1 MPRHPWAAAGLSH
14 FLLTMMLLSVQFRWV
29 LLWTVCL
36 VSHAVSQTTEM
47 RVPNGTLA
55 VPQEPSASAIALENA
70 FGDAINLGYPAVVIT
85 AAPSETNRLF
95 IAHQTGEVFVLPS
108 LHSPIVAS
116 FLSVR
121 SRVAWGGEAGLLGL
135 AFHPGYATNRLF
147 YLFYTASVPQDNGV
161 LMEDR
166 LSRFQGSPED
176 PDRALPDS
184 EQILFS
190 QPDFNYNHNAGDLH
204 FGPDGYLY
212 VSLGDGGGN
221 GDIVNAQRINKDFF
235 SGILRIDVDK
245 RPGSLEPNPHHAVWT
260 NLQGE
265 AYYSVPPD
273 NPFIGTTNFNG
284 QPIDPATVRT
294 EFWAVGFRNPWRMSF
309 DSLNGKLYAGDVGGG
324 KAEEVNLVVRGGNYG
339 WPYLEGTNVFYPP
352 IGFESV
358 MPICSIPWGSGDEQA
373 RSVIG
378 GVVYRGSRMPELYG
392 SYVFADFTGG
402 KIGKLTPDGT
412 NPVPF
417 ELLTTGTQASA
428 FGLDPRNGDILMT
441 AYLEGK
447 IKRLTHRDGTNAA
460 RLPYTLAETGVF
472 RDLASLEA
480 ETGILPYEINV
491 PFWSDHARKRRW
503 FSIPDTNQAMTWSA
517 SGNWLFPTGTV
528 WIKHFD
534 LELTN
539 GIPESARR
547 LETRFLVKNAE
558 GVHGFTYRWN
568 AAQTDADLVGS
579 GGQDETIPVYRPDGS
594 LLRNQTWRYPGRSE
608 CLQCHTP
615 QGGYALGFN
624 TVQLNRAHDFGIG
637 PTNQIAQLSRMG
649 YFDGPTPDP
658 ETLPRLAPA
667 SDVSASLEHRARSY
681 LQANCVQCHQP
692 GGVARGIWDARIA
705 TPMVE
710 AGILNGPLVSNYGDT
725 ANRVVRP
732 GSLDQSMLF
741 RRVSQPGPGHM
752 PPLGTSELNEE
763 AIELLRQWIT
773 SGVGSVTVTWA
784 GSGPL
789 HLSYSGEPGRAYR
802 IEASTDLVQWQP
814 VATVVATATGAV
826 EYSAESG
833 SERARFYRVVW
844 P

>member
-1 MPRHPWAAAGLSH
+1 MAYDRFVAVGRLSAFLLLNFLAAIPAGLCGSRSAAGTLI
-14 FLLTMMLLSVQFRWV
+14 
-29 LLWTVCL
+29 
-36 VSHAVSQTTEM
+36 
-47 RVPNGTLA
+47 VPAYPEATSYAFTDGFPGVYIGRGFPL
-55 VPQEPSASAIALENA
+55 AIANPPGA
-70 FGDAINLGYPAVVIT
+70 
-85 AAPSETNRLF
+85 TNRLF
-95 IAHQTGEVFVLPS
+95 VANQLGEVHVIENLANAS
-108 LHSPIVAS
+108 S
-116 FLSVR
+116 FLFLNIGEKVTY
-121 SRVAWGGEAGLLGL
+121 GGESGLLGL
-135 AFHPGYATNRLF
+135 AFHPDYASNGFF
-147 YLFYTASVPQDNGV
+147 YVFYTALVRQTNGIVQDN
-161 LMEDR
+161 R
-166 LSRFQGSPED
+166 LSRFSVSPTD
-176 PDRALPDS
+176 SNHALAES
-184 EQILFS
+184 ELVLFS
-190 QPDFNYNHNAGDLH
+190 QSDYGPSHNAGDLH

-221 GDIVNAQRINKDFF
+221 EGLLSNAQHINKDFF

-245 RPGSLEPNPHHAVWT
+245 RPGSLEPNPHPAIRT
-260 NLQGE
+260 NSQGE

-309 DSLNGKLYAGDVGGG
+309 DSLNGKLYVGEVGAA
-324 KAEEVNLVVRGGNYG
+324 KAEEIDCVVKGGNYG
-339 WPYLEGTNVFYPP
+339 WPYLEGSNIVFLPS
-352 IGFESV
+352 GFESV
-358 MPICSIPWGSGDEQA
+358 LPICSIPWGSGDDQA

-378 GVVYRGSRMPELYG
+378 GVVYRGSQIPELYG

-402 KIGKLTPDGT
+402 KFWKLTPDST

-428 FGLDPRNGDILMT
+428 FGLDPRNGDILVT

-447 IKRLTHRDGTNAA
+447 IKRLTYGDGTNGA
-460 RLPYTLAETGVF
+460 RLPHTLAEIGAF
-472 RDLASLEA
+472 RDLGALEPEA
-480 ETGILPYEINV
+480 GVMPYEINV

-503 FSIPDTNQAMTWSA
+503 FSIPDTNQTMTWSA
-517 SGNWLFPTGTV
+517 TGNWLFPTGTV

-547 LETRFLVKNAE
+547 LETRFLVKNTE

-568 AAQTDADLVGS
+568 AAQTDADLVVS
-579 GGQDETIPVYRPDGS
+579 GGQDELIPVYRPDGS

-624 TVQLNRAHDFGIG
+624 TVQLNRNHDDGVG
-637 PTNQIAQLSRMG
+637 LTNQIAQLSRMG
-649 YFDGPTPDP
+649 YFDGPTPEP
-658 ETLPRLAPA
+658 ETLPRLASA
-667 SDVSASLEHRARSY
+667 GDTSASLEHRARSY
-681 LQANCVQCHQP
+681 LQANCVQCHQL

-705 TPMVE
+705 TPMAE
-710 AGILNGPLVSNYGDT
+710 AEILNGALLNNYGDT

-773 SGVGSVTVTWA
+773 SGVGSVTVTWT

-789 HLSYSGEPGRAYR
+789 HLSYVGEPARAYR

-826 EYSAESG
+826 EYSADSG
-833 SERARFYRVVW
+833 SEAARFYRVVW